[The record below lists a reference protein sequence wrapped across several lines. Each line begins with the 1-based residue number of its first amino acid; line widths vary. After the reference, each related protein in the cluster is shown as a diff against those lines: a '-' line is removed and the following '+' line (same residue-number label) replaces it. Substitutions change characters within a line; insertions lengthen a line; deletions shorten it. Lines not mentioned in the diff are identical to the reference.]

1 MRIIEK
7 LRDDLRALRS
17 QLHGRTRLAA
27 WWNVLRRT
35 WSDVLKNELLTRAS
49 AIAFTAMMTAVPF
62 LALVLTLAALLLPDQ
77 TGSGTGIGRD
87 LVHHIEQILGTVLP
101 AQATQIIE
109 DQIVRLQERPPIGI
123 MSISLGATIWLAAGL
138 FHDVI
143 DALNRIYGVR
153 ERRAYWKLRIL
164 TTFMTFVQV
173 VVVLLC
179 AGAIFYTPTMLG
191 WFGLAGTGW
200 LATSMSWFFGLLA
213 ILGSFALTYSIG
225 PDVEQARR
233 WVTPGSLFGAL
244 VFILATLG
252 FRYYVANWAQYDTMY
267 GSLGGVIILMF
278 WFWISSLV
286 FLVGGQLNKV
296 FHYAREWSE
305 PDSDDP
311 SGPPKK

>member
-1 MRIIEK
+1 M
-7 LRDDLRALRS
+7 
-17 QLHGRTRLAA
+17 
-27 WWNVLRRT
+27 
-35 WSDVLKNELLTRAS
+35 TRAS

-77 TGSGTGIGRD
+77 TGGGTGIASA
-87 LVHHIEQILGTVLP
+87 LVAHIEQILGTVLP
-101 AQATQIIE
+101 SQATHIIE
-109 DQIVRLQERPPIGI
+109 EQIARLQERPPIGI
-123 MSISLGATIWLAAGL
+123 MSVSLGVIIWLAAGL
-138 FHDVI
+138 FLDVI

-153 ERRAYWKLRIL
+153 ERRAYWKLRVL
-164 TTFMTFVQV
+164 ATFMTFVQV
-173 VVVLLC
+173 IVVLLA
-179 AGAIFYTPTMLG
+179 AGAIFCTPTMLG
-191 WFGLAGTGW
+191 WAGLAGYGW
-200 LATSMSWFFGLLA
+200 LVTATSWFFGVLA
-213 ILGSFALTYSIG
+213 ILGSFALTFAIG

-286 FLVGGQLNKV
+286 FLVGGQLKKV

-305 PDSDDP
+305 PDADCD
-311 SGPPKK
+311 SGASGQDRDASGSPKK